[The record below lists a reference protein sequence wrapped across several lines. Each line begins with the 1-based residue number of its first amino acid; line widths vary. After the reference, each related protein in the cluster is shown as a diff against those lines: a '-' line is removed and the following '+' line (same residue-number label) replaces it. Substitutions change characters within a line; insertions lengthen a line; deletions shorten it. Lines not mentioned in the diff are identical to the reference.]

1 MKIGKY
7 NYKKST
13 QKGKKLSVV
22 VNNKTIHFGNSNYKQ
37 FKDKTGIWKKL
48 DHNDEKRRQNYL
60 RRSAGIKDKNGKL
73 TKNNPKS
80 ANYHARR
87 ILWNSN

>member
-7 NYKKST
+7 TYTKSS
-13 QKGKKLSVV
+13 QKGKKLSVI
-22 VNNKTIHFGNSNYKQ
+22 VNNKKIHFGNIKYEH
-37 FKDKTGIWKKL
+37 FRDKTGIWEKL
-48 DHNDEKRRQNYL
+48 NHNNETRRKNYL

-73 TKNNPKS
+73 TKDNPNT